1 MRETI
6 NKTKRKLT
14 EWEKTFA
21 NHIAN
26 NLLLSKM
33 FEELIQLNK
42 NKNNLIRNRR
52 KIWIF
57 FQRHTDGQLKHEKCT
72 TQVIIRE
79 IQIKTTMR
87 SSHLAQQKWNWLVSM
102 RTQVW
107 YLASLSRLR
116 IQRCHE
122 PWYRLQT
129 QLRSCI
135 AVAVV

>member
-1 MRETI
+1 MLFDISLSGICSDMSPQAWETKAKINEWDYIKLKSFCAVKETI

-52 KIWIF
+52 KI
-57 FQRHTDGQLKHEKCT
+57 
-72 TQVIIRE
+72 
-79 IQIKTTMR
+79 
-87 SSHLAQQKWNWLVSM
+87 
-102 RTQVW
+102 
-107 YLASLSRLR
+107 
-116 IQRCHE
+116 
-122 PWYRLQT
+122 
-129 QLRSCI
+129 
-135 AVAVV
+135 